1 MVLYFSGTG
10 NSAYAAKRI
19 SRETEDRC
27 ISLFEKIR
35 RSDFSAMHDWLRE
48 HGFTIYPGKLDNDHT
63 FRVANIGDIRPEEM
77 SRFVM
82 LLKEYLEG
90 LRDSNRC

>member
-27 ISLFEKIR
+27 ISPFEKIR
-35 RSDFSAMHDWLRE
+35 RSDFSAMHAE
-48 HGFTIYPGKLDNDHT
+48 
-63 FRVANIGDIRPEEM
+63 RPWET
-77 SRFVM
+77 VPP
-82 LLKEYLEG
+82 
-90 LRDSNRC
+90 